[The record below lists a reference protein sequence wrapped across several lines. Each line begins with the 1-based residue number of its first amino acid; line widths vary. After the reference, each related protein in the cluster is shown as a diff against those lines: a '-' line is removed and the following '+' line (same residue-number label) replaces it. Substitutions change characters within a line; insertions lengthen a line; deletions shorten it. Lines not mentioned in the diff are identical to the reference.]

1 MATKQKANRF
11 RSKAEKKV
19 DKMYMRKEPK
29 KQSTRSTIKNRTRDL
44 DKKYGL

>member
-11 RSKAEKKV
+11 RSAAEKKV
-19 DKMYMRKEPK
+19 DKMYMRKPK
-29 KQSTRSTIKNRTRDL
+29 KAQSTKSLIKNRTRDL